1 MVAACGVVMDTNT
14 GAQEVYGGKQTEMA
28 PKHENVD
35 QPFHRDDIL
44 SIDISADRKTV
55 VTGESGPQ
63 PAVHVWTAGTREKVG

>member
-1 MVAACGVVMDTNT
+1 MTS
-14 GAQEVYGGKQTEMA
+14 
-28 PKHENVD
+28 KHENDVD

-63 PAVHVWTAGTREKVG
+63 PAVHVWTAASGEKISQFNL